1 MKHLYNSCPYTF
13 IHFSNVDIFDVNP
26 NFNFKTPIGIY
37 GYPTNSITNLNEQSF
52 ACNRKF
58 ATIFKSLNF
67 LELTSKTTTNVASMI
82 YDACTDFDLLPDYEI
97 FQNEYLYQTYLTIQN
112 TYLKAKGYGPNSKSK
127 KNPCNILTQI
137 FQHAGFDGIV
147 DRGTGTIHMN
157 EPSQGV
163 FFNKSKL
170 EIIDLISL

>member
-1 MKHLYNSCPYTF
+1 MKRLYDSCPHTF
-13 IHFSNVDIFDVNP
+13 VHFSNVNIFDVNP
-26 NFNFKTPIGIY
+26 NFNFKTPVGIY
-37 GYPTNSITNLNEQSF
+37 GYPANSIETLNNQSF

-58 ATIFKSLNF
+58 VTIFKSLNF
-67 LELTSKTTTNVASMI
+67 LELNSRTTTDVANII
-82 YDACTDFDLLPDYEI
+82 YNACDELELSPDYEI

-137 FQHAGFDGIV
+137 FQRAGFDGIV